1 MDNLAKAN
9 WADPERVQS
18 LAESYG
24 RRYNDEL
31 WTAFCNIIRNP
42 HPDVVADFG
51 CGPGLFL
58 VDLVKKLGATTVY
71 GFDESGEML
80 SQAEEFLLTVL
91 PKDKIT
97 LQKTN
102 FDNDPI
108 ELESPVIN
116 LAFSGYV
123 IHEVESPLK
132 LLKSVKKL
140 LAPHGEYV
148 ILDYISGDP
157 EGFVNAMTKRGMDK
171 SKAEARYPHMCKNS
185 LGDLR
190 DFLIEGGFENIR
202 HRKTHSFKGFVSG
215 VKKVG
220 ADQQSRL

>member
-18 LAESYG
+18 LAESYD
-24 RRYNDEL
+24 RRYNEEF
-31 WTAFCNIIRNP
+31 WAAFCNIIRNS

-58 VDLVKKLGATTVY
+58 VDLVKKLGATRVY

-97 LQKTN
+97 LHKTN

-108 ELESPVIN
+108 ELDSAFAN

-123 IHEVESPLK
+123 IHEVENPLK
-132 LLKSVKKL
+132 LLRSVKKQ
-140 LAPHGEYV
+140 LAPLGEYV

-157 EGFVNAMTKRGMDK
+157 EAFVNAMTKRGMDE
-171 SKAEARYPHMCKNS
+171 SKARARYPHMCKNS
-185 LGDLR
+185 LDDLC
-190 DFLIEGGFENIR
+190 DFLIEGGFEDIR
-202 HRKTHSFKGFVSG
+202 HRKTHPFKGLLSG
-215 VKKVG
+215 VKNVG
-220 ADQQSRL
+220 AD